1 MEDYIYVDKLFGD
14 NYRALVICEFTHEI
28 DILKQLI
35 EICDEAVDKKKLINS
50 GHMKE
55 LFMNLQNLSYLMRKL
70 HTII

>member
-35 EICDEAVDKKKLINS
+35 EICDEAVDKKN
-50 GHMKE
+50 
-55 LFMNLQNLSYLMRKL
+55 
-70 HTII
+70 